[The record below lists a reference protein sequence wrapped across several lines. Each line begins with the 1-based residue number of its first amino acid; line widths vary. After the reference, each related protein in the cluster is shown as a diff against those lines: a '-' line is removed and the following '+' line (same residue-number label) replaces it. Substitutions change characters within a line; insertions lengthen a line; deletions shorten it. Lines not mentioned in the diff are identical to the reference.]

1 MGGRRQ
7 LAFVVGETGIGK
19 TSVLDAFQRSAS
31 ANTGVSVA
39 RGQSVEGFGGKEPY
53 YPLLEA
59 LGQLARR
66 PAENR
71 VVDLLA
77 RHGPTWLT
85 QFPSLVREEQ
95 EAGLQREILGATR
108 ERMVRELCEALEVMT
123 QTDPLVLILEDL
135 HWVDHSTLDAISAI

>member
-1 MGGRRQ
+1 MHFSAPRRRT
-7 LAFVVGETGIGK
+7 A
-19 TSVLDAFQRSAS
+19 
-31 ANTGVSVA
+31 GVSVA

-77 RHGPTWLT
+77 RHAPTWLI

-95 EAGLQREILGATR
+95 QAGLHREILGATR

-123 QTDPLVLILEDL
+123 QTDPLVLILEISIG
-135 HWVDHSTLDAISAI
+135 WITLPSM